1 MPVRL
6 SPEAFQKVEVLVQ
19 AVRALPGARPDR
31 VGIFGHSRGGV
42 ATLNS
47 FSSKTGISPNSHC

>member
-42 ATLNS
+42 ATLNYVLR
-47 FSSKTGISPNSHC
+47 